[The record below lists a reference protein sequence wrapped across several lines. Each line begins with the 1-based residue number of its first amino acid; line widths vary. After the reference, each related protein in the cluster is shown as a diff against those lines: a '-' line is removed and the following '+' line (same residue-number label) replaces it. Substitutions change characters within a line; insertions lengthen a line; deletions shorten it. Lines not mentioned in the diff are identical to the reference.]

1 MHSLIETTFCIEYG
15 SHVTCTFPLASSDN
29 SMSQYSDMQQRG
41 ADWLAATCSVAKL
54 QDRCKE
60 ASMHAAHWSDTPCA
74 LQDMQVART
83 DENTHLSCTSCHF
96 CRRWRV

>member
-1 MHSLIETTFCIEYG
+1 M
-15 SHVTCTFPLASSDN
+15 TCTFPLASSDN

-41 ADWLAATCSVAKL
+41 ADRLAATYLVAKL
-54 QDRCKE
+54 QDRCKG

-83 DENTHLSCTSCHF
+83 LICHALAAISVAIEEVNP
-96 CRRWRV
+96 CDK